1 MSKEQKEL
9 LVALDIG
16 TSKVVVVVAELMPEG
31 HYEVIALGQNESKG
45 MKKGVVVNIETTVQS
60 IQKALEE
67 AELMADCKITHVF
80 TGIAGNH
87 IHGFNSS
94 GMVAVKDKEVTQADV
109 ARVIETAKAINIPTD
124 QQLLHVLS
132 QEFIIDGQGDVR
144 EPIGMSG
151 IRLEVKVHIV
161 TGSVSAAQ
169 NIIKCVRRCGLE
181 VNDLVLQ
188 PLASSFAVLTED
200 EKELGVAALHAVGK
214 SHSANDFANYH
225 HRIEAVNYS
234 LGHDDGASTR
244 EISEADVILIG
255 VSRCGKTPTCL
266 YLAMQFG
273 IRAANY
279 PLIPEDF
286 ANRQLPG
293 TVKNLRSR
301 LYGLTIKPER
311 LQQIRNERRPGSTYA
326 TLSNCEFEVRE
337 AEAMMRRE
345 NIPFLDATSKSVEE
359 LATTIVQEAK
369 LVRRIY

>member
-1 MSKEQKEL
+1 MPQKRKAFFISDRTGITAEML
-9 LVALDIG
+9 GHSLITQFEMVDFSEVTMPFIDSVEKAEAAVAKINARGASDGARPLIFSSLVNPDVSA
-16 TSKVVVVVAELMPEG
+16 VVARAN
-31 HYEVIALGQNESKG
+31 ALFLDCF
-45 MKKGVVVNIETTVQS
+45 ETY
-60 IQKALEE
+60 
-67 AELMADCKITHVF
+67 
-80 TGIAGNH
+80 
-87 IHGFNSS
+87 
-94 GMVAVKDKEVTQADV
+94 
-109 ARVIETAKAINIPTD
+109 
-124 QQLLHVLS
+124 
-132 QEFIIDGQGDVR
+132 
-144 EPIGMSG
+144 
-151 IRLEVKVHIV
+151 IR
-161 TGSVSAAQ
+161 
-169 NIIKCVRRCGLE
+169 
-181 VNDLVLQ
+181 
-188 PLASSFAVLTED
+188 PM
-200 EKELGVAALHAVGK
+200 EKELAVSASHAVGR
-214 SHSANDFANYH
+214 SHSAQNFENYH

-244 EISEADVILIG
+244 ELKEADVILVG

-293 TVKNLRSR
+293 QVKNLRDR

-311 LQQIRNERRPGSTYA
+311 LQQIRNERRPNSTYA

-359 LATTIVQEAK
+359 LATTIVHEGK